1 MIYAI
6 HLLGHEKMSQRF
18 TKKKIQSFRIQN
30 SMKDALFFSK
40 WQFCGL
46 LMGVPTLLL
55 RCEIY
60 DNNKPI
66 YVYLPFPVCL
76 YLDHELEAI

>member
-30 SMKDALFFSK
+30 SMKDPLFFSK

-60 DNNKPI
+60 DNIQTNI
-66 YVYLPFPVCL
+66 CIPFPVCL

>member
-40 WQFCGL
+40 
-46 LMGVPTLLL
+46 
-55 RCEIY
+55 
-60 DNNKPI
+60 
-66 YVYLPFPVCL
+66 
-76 YLDHELEAI
+76 